1 MQVYTGYFTLVE
13 TDKDGKMF
21 DNVSRSLL
29 KSDSGTILMD
39 YHSTYLE
46 CNETEQ
52 LEITLFLQS
61 DAFSDGSIPDKY
73 TYLMA
78 NGLVFNVTDLEHQD
92 QFDIYFSGL
101 FVRLTIPKHAAKGLD
116 KHKRVYLGVAQS
128 GIRCE
133 ES

>member
-29 KSDSGTILMD
+29 KSDAGTILMD

-52 LEITLFLQS
+52 LEVTLFLQS
-61 DAFSDGSIPDKY
+61 DTFTDRDIPDKY
-73 TYLMA
+73 TYLMG
-78 NGLVFNVTDLEHQD
+78 NGLVFDVNDLENED
-92 QFDIYFSGL
+92 QFDIYFSGM
-101 FVRLTIPKHAAKGLD
+101 FVRLTIPKNAAKGLR
-116 KHKRVYLGVAQS
+116 KHKRVYLGVAPG
-128 GIRCE
+128 GIRSE
-133 ES
+133 N